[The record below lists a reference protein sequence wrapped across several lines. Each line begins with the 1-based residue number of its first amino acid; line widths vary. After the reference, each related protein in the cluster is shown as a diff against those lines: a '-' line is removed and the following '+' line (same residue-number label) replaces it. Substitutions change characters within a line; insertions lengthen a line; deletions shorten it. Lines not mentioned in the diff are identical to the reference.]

1 MRETVAMNEQEQFEI
16 KVMRLIDGE
25 LSPGEEDR
33 LLAECE
39 LEPERFRAV
48 ALAFWEDRRLHA
60 ALRGGAGGHDWDV
73 AASVVVNREGGTPDA
88 FASEEAYPVVG
99 SKQLEAFDGFAAP
112 NSHAETRLRHEPQGK
127 SWSGWLVG
135 LAASL
140 LVGAFVGYLGAQG
153 DRESGG
159 MAGPLA
165 LPKSHNAVTRDS
177 EALAGGTADDAVLR
191 TISDHPQEW
200 EALARQLEPEP
211 VFPPEA
217 LAELADDGV
226 MVDQET
232 ELFLIELPGDRHL
245 AVPAQWIDLSR
256 RP

>member
-1 MRETVAMNEQEQFEI
+1 MNKQEQFEI
-16 KVMRLIDGE
+16 RVMRFVDGE
-25 LSPGEEDR
+25 LSPSEEDR

-60 ALRGGAGGHDWDV
+60 ALCGTDAGRDDEAALGAY
-73 AASVVVNREGGTPDA
+73 ASYFGAHGSDMV
-88 FASEEAYPVVG
+88 YPVIG
-99 SKQLEAFDGFAAP
+99 SKLPTGSDGLDDADLR
-112 NSHAETRLRHEPQGK
+112 AETRLPDVPHGK

-159 MAGPLA
+159 LASPLA
-165 LPKSHNAVTRDS
+165 IPKSHNAVTRNS
-177 EALAGGTADDAVLR
+177 EALAGGGADDAVLR
-191 TISDHPQEW
+191 TISDHPREW

-217 LAELADDGV
+217 LAELADEGV
-226 MVDQET
+226 VVDQAT